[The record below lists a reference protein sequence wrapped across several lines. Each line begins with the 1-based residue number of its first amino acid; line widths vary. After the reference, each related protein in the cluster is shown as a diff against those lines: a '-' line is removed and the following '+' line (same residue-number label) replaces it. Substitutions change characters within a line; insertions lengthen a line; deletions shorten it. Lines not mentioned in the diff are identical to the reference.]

1 MPTEDVVPPGPPR
14 QVLSDLHKLY
24 YLAGTPGLR
33 KISSGIAEMDLPAM
47 LNRNL
52 VSDILSGK
60 KQPNALQLSSLVRFF
75 AGRATNGPNPEA
87 ESNRLVAILLDATFA
102 PEYTTEEESPNVS
115 IEAAL
120 REASSRGTAEPLIRA
135 CADKPPATVL
145 LALKEI
151 SQRKWHRFLK
161 QVEDSLA
168 ETFAP
173 ANIPA
178 LVAELRLAKGHTW
191 VVERTLSRFGALR
204 SVEDVTEAMRLLCAA
219 GSTGDAS
226 TVLHTFLRF
235 KKPSDAAKLYELLLR
250 LHLAPWQLRDNR
262 HRENS
267 FTPGVAEFALML
279 NATVDA
285 GDTAMAVHHRLG
297 VALGGAES
305 SIECF
310 RVCTQIL
317 DIGNDELAEALA
329 ILVLSRS
336 ERTRSDLEIFLSSET
351 PTDHEKSV
359 MRTLI
364 ARENVRIRVEF
375 NAAREKLH
383 LSRIF
388 GLVETPRHSP

>member
-1 MPTEDVVPPGPPR
+1 MNMPTEDVVPLGPAR

-24 YLAGTPGLR
+24 FLAGTPGLR
-33 KISSGIAEMDLPAM
+33 EISSGIAAMDLPAM

-60 KQPNALQLSSLVRFF
+60 KQPNALQLSSLVRFL
-75 AGRATNGPNPEA
+75 ADRATNGPDPEV

-102 PEYTTEEESPNVS
+102 PEHTAEEDSPNAP

-120 REASSRGTAEPLIRA
+120 REASSRGIAEPLIRV
-135 CADKPPATVL
+135 CADKSPATVL
-145 LALKEI
+145 LVLKEI
-151 SQRKWHRFLK
+151 SERKWHRFLK

-168 ETFAP
+168 ETFTS

-204 SVEDVTEAMRLLCAA
+204 SVEDVTETMRLLCAV

-226 TVLHTFLRF
+226 TVLHAFLRF
-235 KKPSDAAKLYELLLR
+235 KKPSDAARLYEFLLR
-250 LHLAPWQLRDNR
+250 LHLAPWKLRDNR
-262 HRENS
+262 LRENS
-267 FTPGVAEFALML
+267 FTSGVAEFALLL

-285 GDTAMAVHHRLG
+285 ADTAMAVYHRLR
-297 VALGGAES
+297 VAHGGIES
-305 SIECF
+305 SIQCF
-310 RVCTQIL
+310 RVCTQML
-317 DIGNDELAEALA
+317 DIDKDELAEALA

-336 ERTRSDLEIFLSSET
+336 ERTRSDLQIFLSSKMS
-351 PTDHEKSV
+351 TDHEKSV

-364 ARENVRIRVEF
+364 ARENVLPCDSG
-375 NAAREKLH
+375 A
-383 LSRIF
+383 S
-388 GLVETPRHSP
+388 G